1 MAILSTA
8 FFGIL
13 KKIKNVSQIEVNSTI
28 RLYIL
33 LLYVFLCEMLQY
45 VQIWTMAKLND
56 TSISPG
62 FDN

>member
-1 MAILSTA
+1 MAILSTT

-13 KKIKNVSQIEVNSTI
+13 KNQKNVSQIEVNSTV
-28 RLYIL
+28 
-33 LLYVFLCEMLQY
+33 LYVFWCEMLQY
-45 VQIWTMAKLND
+45 VQIWTIAKLND